1 MTDTT
6 AQTIIPTAPP
16 ADDTSGDRRSPEVSS
31 AGGAKPSRAS
41 SEVLEKPE
49 RRTFT
54 ADYKQRILAE
64 ADACSEPGCIGKLL
78 RREGLYSSHLSKWRA
93 EREKAI
99 LDGLSKQRG
108 RKRQEKNPLTDE
120 NARLQGEVQRLQ
132 ARLTQAE
139 AIIDV
144 QKKLSQLLGLS
155 EMPAIAGKSS

>member
-6 AQTIIPTAPP
+6 AQSIIQTAPD
-16 ADDTSGDRRSPEVSS
+16 ADYTSAVRRTAEVSS
-31 AGGAKPSRAS
+31 AGGAEPSRTS

-93 EREKAI
+93 EREQAI
-99 LDGLSKQRG
+99 RNGLSKPRG
-108 RKRQEKNPLTDE
+108 RKRQEKNPLADE
-120 NARLQGEVQRLQ
+120 NTRLHTEVKRLQ

-155 EMPAIAGKSS
+155 EMPTEAGKSL